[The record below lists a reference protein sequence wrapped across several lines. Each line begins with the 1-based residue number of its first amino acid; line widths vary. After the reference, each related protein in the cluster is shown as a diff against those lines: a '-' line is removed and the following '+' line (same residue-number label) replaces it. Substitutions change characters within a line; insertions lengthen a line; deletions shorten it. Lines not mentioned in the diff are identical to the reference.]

1 MADEM
6 GDGEKVSRA
15 MIQLASH
22 TLSAAFLALD
32 GIHNETSFNYYWRR
46 QLDATDEIVGLL

>member
-1 MADEM
+1 M